1 MLNVR
6 RLGVILRPKDN
17 MHAKFNAG
25 MKQREIA
32 AEMCCSQSKVH
43 NLLKKARF
51 LKLITVL

>member
-25 MKQREIA
+25 MIKEGDKVHFTP
-32 AEMCCSQSKVH
+32 SQSPKGAVATQLQMGH
-43 NLLKKARF
+43 Q
-51 LKLITVL
+51 